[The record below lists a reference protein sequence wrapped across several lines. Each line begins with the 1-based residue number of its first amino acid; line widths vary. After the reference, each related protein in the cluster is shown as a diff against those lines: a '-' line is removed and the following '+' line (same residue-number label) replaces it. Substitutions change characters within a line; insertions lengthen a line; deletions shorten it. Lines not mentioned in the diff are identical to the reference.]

1 MSALKGNNGK
11 WSSKRIGGWALL
23 SICISMA
30 IVDMFST
37 HQANEVIF
45 SIMFA
50 GALALLGVET
60 VVKGLNNRKS
70 NQRQRQR
77 QSNPED

>member
-1 MSALKGNNGK
+1 MNALKDHNDK

-23 SICISMA
+23 SICIYMA
-30 IVDMFST
+30 LTDMFTT

-45 SIMFA
+45 SIMFG

-60 VVKGLNNRKS
+60 VVNGINNRKS

-77 QSNPED
+77 RSNPNE